1 MGIVSEDDQEKTI
14 TLADLYES
22 ENRIRTEFSEII
34 QAANQE
40 IDSINKRLE
49 NLEERFSGMT
59 FGYGEH
65 LVAIDALINTLI
77 MPSSVAINEKFK
89 ECVNEGRKNLLEILK
104 SDPTVDTQTDDT
116 TTDEES

>member
-1 MGIVSEDDQEKTI
+1 
-14 TLADLYES
+14 
-22 ENRIRTEFSEII
+22 
-34 QAANQE
+34 
-40 IDSINKRLE
+40 
-49 NLEERFSGMT
+49 MT